1 MKVDIAG
8 KVRNTVLPRSKPLL
22 PVFEAVVNSLQA
34 LEELPSVT
42 EVPHI
47 DSLFDIGPAS
57 ASAPLSAPDADDE
70 EELLTEAGDDEPADE
85 PDDLDEAA

>member
-34 LEELPSVT
+34 LEELPSISGFPT
-42 EVPHI
+42 STSSRSGNQRFTMSRGPERFTR
-47 DSLFDIGPAS
+47 SL
-57 ASAPLSAPDADDE
+57 
-70 EELLTEAGDDEPADE
+70 
-85 PDDLDEAA
+85 